1 MALLRR
7 FIVSRTA
14 AHRPTVLHL
23 STRPDL
29 TRPAVSELSTLSH
42 DAASTA
48 VAVSATATSA
58 TAFKH
63 RYWNHISHCSAAP
76 PFAAAAT
83 AAALLVG
90 VGVGVGGGTVALSA
104 PDSDD
109 NATASASASASAS
122 TSPAAGRL
130 RSLNFIADAAEVA
143 LPAVVN
149 IQCSG
154 VGPYGQRAESSG
166 SGFIVSRD
174 GMVVTNN
181 HVVASARAVKLTL
194 SDGRQYRGTVH
205 SKDSMTDLAIVK
217 ITAPKGTQF
226 PTIKM
231 GSSGSLRPGEWVL
244 ALGSPLTLQVRERQ
258 KTKKK
263 KKKQRGHRR
272 RGARE
277 ERALVCN
284 TVA

>member
-7 FIVSRTA
+7 FLVSRTA
-14 AHRPTVLHL
+14 AHRPAVLHL
-23 STRPDL
+23 STRPHL
-29 TRPAVSELSTLSH
+29 TRPAISELSTLSH

-48 VAVSATATSA
+48 VTGTATSA
-58 TAFKH
+58 TAFQH
-63 RYWNHISHCSAAP
+63 RHWSHHSHWTAASP
-76 PFAAAAT
+76 LAAAAT
-83 AAALLVG
+83 AALLVG

-109 NATASASASASAS
+109 NATASASASTS
-122 TSPAAGRL
+122 TSPGRL

-166 SGFIVSRD
+166 SGFIISRD

-244 ALGSPLTLQVRERQ
+244 ALGSPLTLQVKEREREEDEEEEERTQ
-258 KTKKK
+258 GT
-263 KKKQRGHRR
+263 
-272 RGARE
+272 RGARRE
-277 ERALVCN
+277 GAAL
-284 TVA
+284 

>member
-7 FIVSRTA
+7 FLVSRTA
-14 AHRPTVLHL
+14 AHRPAVLHL
-23 STRPDL
+23 STRPHL
-29 TRPAVSELSTLSH
+29 TRPAISELSTLSH

-48 VAVSATATSA
+48 VTGTATSA
-58 TAFKH
+58 TAFQH
-63 RYWNHISHCSAAP
+63 RHWTHHSHWSAASP
-76 PFAAAAT
+76 LSAAAT
-83 AAALLVG
+83 AAALLAG

-109 NATASASASASAS
+109 NATASASASTS
-122 TSPAAGRL
+122 TSPGRL

-166 SGFIVSRD
+166 SGFIISRD

-244 ALGSPLTLQVRERQ
+244 ALGSPLTLQVKEREREREREKK

-263 KKKQRGHRR
+263 KKRGHRG

-277 ERALVCN
+277 ERVPLCN
-284 TVA
+284 NIL